1 MKEEHLR
8 VVGWIASITAIL
20 MFVSYAD
27 QIRLNLSGHPGSVW
41 QPAATVLNCVL
52 WTTYALA
59 RPRKDWP
66 IAAANIPGIALGL
79 AALVTAIRP
88 A

>member
-1 MKEEHLR
+1 MKDEHLR
-8 VVGWIASITAIL
+8 IVGWVASITAII
-20 MFVSYAD
+20 MFVSYID
-27 QIRLNLSGHPGSVW
+27 QIRLNLAGHKGSVV

-59 RPRKDWP
+59 RERKDWP

-79 AALVTAIRP
+79 AALVTAL
-88 A
+88 

>member
-1 MKEEHLR
+1 MNDKHLR
-8 VVGWIASITAIL
+8 AIGWVASATAIL
-20 MFVSYAD
+20 MFVSYVD
-27 QIRLNLSGHPGSVW
+27 QIRLNLEGHKGSII

-59 RPRKDWP
+59 RPHKDWP

-79 AALVTAIRP
+79 IALVTAL
-88 A
+88 